1 MGRLRIYME
10 MVLSPNSRCGDARV
24 FPPHSDSTGNGF
36 EFNQS
41 IFTCVFVWVRVFS
54 FGEQHN
60 NTKNR
65 IHSNAIEPISCVVV
79 HGGLT
84 IDLCV

>member
-10 MVLSPNSRCGDARV
+10 MVLSPNSRCGDVRV

-60 NTKNR
+60 NTKKIVDTAMQSNR
-65 IHSNAIEPISCVVV
+65 YHTSWYTVV
-79 HGGLT
+79 LQ
-84 IDLCV
+84 